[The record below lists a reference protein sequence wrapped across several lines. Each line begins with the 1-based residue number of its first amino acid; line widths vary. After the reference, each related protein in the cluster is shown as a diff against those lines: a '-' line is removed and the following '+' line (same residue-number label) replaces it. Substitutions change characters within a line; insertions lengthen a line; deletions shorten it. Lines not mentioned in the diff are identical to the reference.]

1 MWPWPFP
8 DILGARGRCKGQEHE
23 VFDTHVVPLP
33 QLAKESPDVGGN
45 AMDETTG
52 KWDPNSPPRIA
63 KRLGMALMEA
73 VGDLWLVAVRG
84 KIWGKGYHQLC
95 TTAYLGFRFGF
106 GCGFG
111 LDFDFDFGFCK
122 SRRKSRCMLGT

>member
-84 KIWGKGYHQLC
+84 KIWALALAVAWALTLTLTLASANQDANQDAC
-95 TTAYLGFRFGF
+95 
-106 GCGFG
+106 
-111 LDFDFDFGFCK
+111 
-122 SRRKSRCMLGT
+122 